1 MDETTRKMDQV
12 YEYCRLGGAERERAK
27 RGKVGNASAIANAL
41 REVSVK
47 ELGDADL
54 NIWIWRRFFTKL
66 ISTEYI
72 SKCKLLS
79 GETDTLTH

>member
-1 MDETTRKMDQV
+1 MRPQV
-12 YEYCRLGGAERERAK
+12 KWIKCMNIVDLVVLSVK
-27 RGKVGNASAIANAL
+27 TGKVGNASAIANAL

-54 NIWIWRRFFTKL
+54 NIWIWGCFFTKL